1 MIHEKLSNV
10 AMVLRD
16 QAGQVGEDVWCV
28 LRQAAIVVAAAA
40 EEVEQLE
47 PLLPIAGTGEPAQAA
62 TPHA

>member
-16 QAGQVGEDVWCV
+16 QAGQVSEDVWCV

-40 EEVEQLE
+40 EAVEQLE
-47 PLLPIAGTGEPAQAA
+47 TLMPIAGTGEKAQAA